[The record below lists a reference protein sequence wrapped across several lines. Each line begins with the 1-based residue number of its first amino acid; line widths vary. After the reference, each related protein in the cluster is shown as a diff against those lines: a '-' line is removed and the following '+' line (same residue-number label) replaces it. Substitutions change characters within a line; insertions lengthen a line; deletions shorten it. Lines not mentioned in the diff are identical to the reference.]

1 MEGYMSEKIY
11 YWSPIKHWEKL
22 HNEVLIGEMRFTGIL
37 SEWFPDFY
45 FMAQKGVKISEL
57 VERFSL
63 ENVEETQKNIEL
75 MIKNRVLVSNILHPR
90 EVFSSQEKIFP
101 NPYSNQIR
109 FSKEELDKYMSE
121 QLNRTHVAARST
133 EIQLETTDELPT
145 IIKERRSCRQF
156 EMEKYISFSEFSQ
169 FLSTL
174 RQVREEKIYYHYASA
189 GGLYPIDIFVY
200 IKPKRIEGM
209 KAGFYYYNPSKNSL
223 VIVNNIDQVIKSDH
237 ELINQDLFTQS
248 AFSVYLVYNANASIP
263 KYGSDGYLFACIE
276 SGIITATLNMVAE
289 TLNLGVCSVGHM
301 KFEEIQQFLC
311 LDNHQVFLH
320 GLEVGLKINE

>member
-1 MEGYMSEKIY
+1 MEGNMSEQIY

-22 HNEVLIGEMRFTGIL
+22 HNEVLIGETKFPGVL
-37 SEWFPDFY
+37 SDWFPELY
-45 FMAQKGVKISEL
+45 FLTQKGVTISEL

-63 ENVEETQKNIEL
+63 GNKEETQKIVEL

-90 EVFSSQEKIFP
+90 EVFSTQEKIFP
-101 NPYSNQIR
+101 NPYSNQIH
-109 FSKEELDKYMSE
+109 FSKEELDKYISE
-121 QLNRTHVAARST
+121 QLNRTHPAARST
-133 EIQLETTDELPT
+133 GIQLKKTNELPA

-156 EMEKYISFSEFSQ
+156 DMNKPISFSEFSK
-169 FLSTL
+169 FISTL
-174 RQVREEKIYYHYASA
+174 KQVKEEKIYYHYASA

-209 KAGFYYYNPSKNSL
+209 KAGFYYYSPSENSL
-223 VIVNNIDQVIKSDH
+223 LIVNNIDQVIKSDH
-237 ELINQDLFTQS
+237 ELINQELFNQS

-301 KFEEIQQFLC
+301 KFEEIQHFLS